1 MYPLALYSLISLLL
15 THSLTLV
22 LSLSFFLILF
32 LSLCYALSHFLFL
45 SLFRFNS
52 VSVLSLSLPGKALSL
67 IWPMASPEA
76 ELETLTYSIQNHLS
90 FSLHWHKRQETER
103 KARDRGL
110 EQILCSSECFHFYTL
125 LFCPCLCAVRQ
136 YTFDTT
142 QDMQLFFASVSHCV
156 TLFNT
161 GWVNKYLTMIM
172 FGTSSTESWSYWI
185 PSNGHSVETQDH
197 CVIITYLSSMTIYHP
212 ITFYSLGAHLMLLKL
227 SPLGCRTGNT
237 HCSRACAFTDTAVLS
252 PSNWINGC
260 SLPPQ
265 AILTVHIESNFVFPS
280 L

>member
-1 MYPLALYSLISLLL
+1 
-15 THSLTLV
+15 
-22 LSLSFFLILF
+22 
-32 LSLCYALSHFLFL
+32 
-45 SLFRFNS
+45 
-52 VSVLSLSLPGKALSL
+52 
-67 IWPMASPEA
+67 
-76 ELETLTYSIQNHLS
+76 
-90 FSLHWHKRQETER
+90 
-103 KARDRGL
+103 
-110 EQILCSSECFHFYTL
+110 
-125 LFCPCLCAVRQ
+125 
-136 YTFDTT
+136 
-142 QDMQLFFASVSHCV
+142 MQLFFASVSHCV

-280 L
+280 LWLCECTPLSEAKTISTDDISYKGFFPQMKIFREVDCNCALQINKYGCNQLLLA